1 MRGGDMCRFTL
12 VLVGFLGSMLH
23 FTGAFAA
30 CAQIDGNRIPD
41 LDGLLVDVRQ
51 FQNTKLARHI
61 EPLRNVYARI
71 ASVARIRPT
80 LLVCDSSVFNA
91 SAGGDAQ
98 MGIIVFHL
106 PMLEF
111 LDGNIDEIAAIMAH
125 EMSHVLLNHTG
136 HHKTVYT
143 NLTAWAKAIAQ
154 QQYRKTGDVDRA
166 IQTGL
171 EFRAIERMKYTRF
184 TEREA
189 DEKGFSLA
197 VTLAKFNGEG
207 FKGFARKLSKL
218 PPSNRPRYLD
228 SHPGWME
235 RLDKADILTI
245 NQQYMDSARVL
256 FTDRNWK
263 VLTAHVNDW
272 LNKIPESGAAWY
284 YQGRIL
290 SRNSRNTTKITR
302 AFEES
307 AARFVDN
314 TVLGTRS
321 QEDQIE
327 ADHVWF
333 YLCLALF
340 DEGYKYESANCS
352 RRISDESAFEKFHE
366 QTFGGMLIVA
376 GPEQSA
382 GNLLVAREPD
392 GSKLFTNDQSIA
404 ASRGAYKPVSPAWRA
419 IRYPGNLLR
428 ENRKGN

>member
-1 MRGGDMCRFTL
+1 
-12 VLVGFLGSMLH
+12 MLN
-23 FTGAFAA
+23 FTGALAA
-30 CAQIDGNRIPD
+30 CAQIEGNRIPG
-41 LDGLLVDVRQ
+41 LDEYLVEVRH
-51 FQNTKLARHI
+51 FQNTKMARHY
-61 EPLRNVYARI
+61 ESLRNVYARI
-71 ASVARIRPT
+71 APVAKIRPA
-80 LLVCDSSVFNA
+80 LLVCDNDKLNA
-91 SAGGDAQ
+91 SAFGDSRA
-98 MGIIVFHL
+98 GFIIFFL

-111 LDGNIDEIAAIMAH
+111 LDGNIDEIAAVMAH
-125 EMSHVLLNHTG
+125 EISHVLLNHSG
-136 HHKTVYT
+136 HDKAVHS

-166 IQTGL
+166 VQAGQ
-171 EFRAIERMKYTRF
+171 EFRAIEFMKYSRF

-189 DEKGFSLA
+189 DDKGFSLA
-197 VTLAKFNGEG
+197 VTLAKYNGEG
-207 FKGFARKLSKL
+207 FKSFAKKLSKL
-218 PPSNRPRYLD
+218 PSSNRPPYLD

-245 NQQYMDSARVL
+245 NQQYMDSARAL
-256 FTDRNWK
+256 FSDRDWK
-263 VLTAHVNDW
+263 TLTAHVNDW
-272 LNKIPESGAAWY
+272 LIKIPESGAAWY

-290 SRNSRNTTKITR
+290 SRNSRNSSKIAR
-302 AFEES
+302 ALEEA

-314 TVLGTRS
+314 PVLGTRS
-321 QEDQIE
+321 QEDQME
-327 ADHVWF
+327 ASHVWF

-404 ASRGAYKPVSPAWRA
+404 ASRGTYKPVSPAWRA
-419 IRYPGNLLR
+419 IRYPESLPR
-428 ENRKGN
+428 RKQDR

>member
-1 MRGGDMCRFTL
+1 MRRLTSSVML
-12 VLVGFLGSMLH
+12 FLFCALQFS
-23 FTGAFAA
+23 FAYA
-30 CAQIDGNRIPD
+30 VCAQLDGNRIPD
-41 LDGLLVDVRQ
+41 LDGLLIDVRQ
-51 FQNTKLARHI
+51 FQNTKMARHI

-71 ASVARIRPT
+71 APVAKIRPA
-80 LLVCDSSVFNA
+80 LLACDNDKRNA
-91 SAGGDAQ
+91 SAMGDSRK
-98 MGIIVFHL
+98 GLIIFFL

-111 LDGNIDEIAAIMAH
+111 LDGNIDEIAAVMAH

-136 HHKTVYT
+136 HDKAVHS
-143 NLTAWAKAIAQ
+143 NLTAWAEVIAQ
-154 QQYRKTGDVDRA
+154 QQYRKTGDAERA

-171 EFRAIERMKYTRF
+171 NFLVIESKKYSRF

-189 DEKGFSLA
+189 DDKGFSLA

-207 FKGFARKLSKL
+207 FKSFAKKLSKL
-218 PPSNRPRYLD
+218 PPSNRPPYLD

-235 RLDKADILTI
+235 RLDKADTLTI
-245 NQQYMDSARVL
+245 NQQYMDSARAL
-256 FTDRNWK
+256 FSDNNWK
-263 VLTAHVNDW
+263 ALTAHVNDW
-272 LNKIPESGAAWY
+272 LIKIPESGAAWY

-290 SRNSRNTTKITR
+290 SRNSKNSTKITR
-302 AFEES
+302 AFEEA

-321 QEDQIE
+321 QEDQVE
-327 ADHVWF
+327 AAHVWF

-352 RRISDESAFEKFHE
+352 RRISDETAFDKFHE

-392 GSKLFTNDQSIA
+392 GSKLFTNDPSIA
-404 ASRGAYKPVSPAWRA
+404 ASRDAYQPVSPAWKA
-419 IRYPGNLLR
+419 IRYPENLPR
-428 ENRKGN
+428 RKQPR